1 MTLDEIRALV
11 GADVLAVDTVIRSRL
26 KSVVPLVDQIAEHI
40 IAGGG
45 KRLRYEGFPCPW
57 RPV

>member
-45 KRLRYEGFPCPW
+45 KHCGRWWCCCR
-57 RPV
+57 RTR